1 MKISVIIPSR
11 RRGGMLRE
19 CLESLRRQTVLP
31 DEVVVVEN
39 DEKSHYENVV
49 KTFNDLKVRS
59 VLEKESES
67 RWPEIEE

>member
-49 KTFNDLKVRS
+49 KTFNDLR
-59 VLEKESES
+59 
-67 RWPEIEE
+67 